1 MLTFLMLVREIS
13 CSKFSISSDYGML
26 FYFFCECV
34 SATHKILKV
43 YLPFLSPPL
52 FLPINLCGMAGP
64 GLNLGFLKDD
74 ILILGLLCFFWVKF
88 Y

>member
-1 MLTFLMLVREIS
+1 ME
-13 CSKFSISSDYGML
+13 C
-26 FYFFCECV
+26 YFIFFV
-34 SATHKILKV
+34 SVYQLLKILKV

-64 GLNLGFLKDD
+64 GLNLGFLKDY